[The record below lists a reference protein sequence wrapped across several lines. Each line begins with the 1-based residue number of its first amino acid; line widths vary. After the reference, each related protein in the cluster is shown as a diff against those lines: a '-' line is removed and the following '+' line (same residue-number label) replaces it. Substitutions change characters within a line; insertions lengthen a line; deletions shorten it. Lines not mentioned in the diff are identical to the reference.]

1 VSKIKVEIEYIATN
15 PNSEISEV
23 SFPSRNNTSTGAV
36 LNGNVNM
43 QPLVWGASKWGYS
56 AKFISKYN
64 GFASEQC
71 SNAQGEF
78 SPPISFTITG
88 TEIESL
94 RIKFAA
100 SLGQYATELKVDGNT
115 YINDSLTFI
124 TAGLTGNSHTV
135 EIIKWSAPNFNA
147 RIDSIGMGAV
157 TEYDEKQVM
166 ELVAGNYSTAN
177 ESEPSYGLISQYG
190 NLTIKDIES
199 EIKGIAQQ
207 QLLSPNSPIKITFKD
222 EQQGNFL
229 SDEWKY
235 SINEVSVEF
244 KDSLLA
250 WQETNYAG
258 RVLTFTENTWKS
270 LQTLLNEISTA
281 YNVAFIYGADVNA
294 HMLSV
299 RIPYAYFESGNLW
312 DVLDKICKAGQL
324 RLWQDKAGRYVIELQ
339 N

>member
-1 VSKIKVEIEYIATN
+1 VSKIKVEIEYIANN

-43 QPLVWGASKWGYS
+43 QPLVWGASKWGDS

-94 RIKFAA
+94 RIRFAA

-124 TAGLTGNSHTV
+124 TAGLTGDSHTV
-135 EIIKWSAPNFNA
+135 EIVKWSAPKFNA
-147 RIDSIGMGAV
+147 RIDSIGMGVV
-157 TEYDEKQVM
+157 TEYTERQIM

-177 ESEPSYGLISQYG
+177 EEEPAYGLISQYG
-190 NLTIKDIES
+190 NLTIKDIEN
-199 EIKGIAQQ
+199 EIKQLAQQ

-235 SINEVSVEF
+235 SINEVSVGF
-244 KDSLLA
+244 KDSVLA
-250 WQETNYAG
+250 LQEVNYEKN
-258 RVLTFTENTWKS
+258 VVPTLTA
-270 LQTLLNEISTA
+270 LQLLNEAISSLNINASISNAATTALSKVKITYPTLNSTA
-281 YNVAFIYGADVNA
+281 WDAITYLISLGHIRAWIGKDGVLIVEAFSY
-294 HMLSV
+294 
-299 RIPYAYFESGNLW
+299 
-312 DVLDKICKAGQL
+312 
-324 RLWQDKAGRYVIELQ
+324 
-339 N
+339 

>member
-1 VSKIKVEIEYIATN
+1 VSKIKVEIEYIANN
-15 PNSEISEV
+15 PNSEINEV
-23 SFPSRNNTSTGAV
+23 SFPDGNNTSTGSV

-43 QPLVWGASKWGYS
+43 RPLVWGASKWGDSGKY
-56 AKFISKYN
+56 ITNYN

-71 SNAQGEF
+71 SDENGDF
-78 SPPISFTITG
+78 DTPVTFTISG

-147 RIDSIGMGAV
+147 RIDSIGMGVV

-177 ESEPSYGLISQYG
+177 ESEPAYGLISQYG

-250 WQETNYAG
+250 WQEINYSG
-258 RVLTFTENTWKS
+258 RVLTFTESAWTS
-270 LQTLLNEISTA
+270 LRTLLNEISTA

-294 HMLSV
+294 HMKSI
-299 RIPYAYFESGNLW
+299 RIPYAYFENGNLW

-324 RLWQDKAGRYVIELQ
+324 RLWQDKAGRYVIELK